1 MPRLFSRRQVQRF
14 ASSMGLAL
22 FLSATLTSVADAQ
35 ALHAAAPSEQK
46 SVSGDLSSP
55 RSPAEKPNPARLDRE
70 KFDYSGTRGRMGLGA
85 DAIRPEGPGN
95 VSN

>member
-1 MPRLFSRRQVQRF
+1 
-14 ASSMGLAL
+14 MGLAIA
-22 FLSATLTSVADAQ
+22 LSLALTFIAAAQ
-35 ALHAAAPSEQK
+35 ALHSAAPSEQK
-46 SVSGDLSSP
+46 SVSGDLTTLGHS
-55 RSPAEKPNPARLDRE
+55 ADGLNPAALDRE